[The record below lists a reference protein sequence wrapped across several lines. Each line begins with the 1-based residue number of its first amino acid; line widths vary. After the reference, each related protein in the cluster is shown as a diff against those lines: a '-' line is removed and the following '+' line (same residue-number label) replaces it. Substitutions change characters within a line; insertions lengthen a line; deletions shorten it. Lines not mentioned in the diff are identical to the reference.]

1 MGTVRIGVVGV
12 GIMGQRPSR
21 VYSNLRRVQLV
32 GVCDAIPSKGNQI
45 AQQYDVP
52 YYERLD
58 DLLDHVDA
66 VSIATSTP
74 DHFETAMRCVERGM
88 HVLVEKPIT
97 ETLAQAEALTQAAE
111 AGGRVFQVGHIERF
125 NPAYM
130 ELKNVLADTQPWA
143 VNLRRLSPY
152 AGSNT
157 DVDVVLDLMIHDTN
171 LVLDLIGLE
180 PMIVNAYGL
189 TAHNKAI
196 DHVVAQLCFGSARP
210 LVTLTASRI
219 TEHKIRSIEVTTPLA
234 YIECDLLD
242 KSILIHR
249 HTTGEYR
256 NQQVHKYRQESLVER
271 IYVPTFEPLFLEM
284 QHFVEC
290 ILGNKQPDV
299 SARDGLKALR
309 LAEDIRG
316 AVCRCLVDIHD
327 QPSQERTSEIVASP
341 A

>member
-1 MGTVRIGVVGV
+1 MDNLRIGVIGV
-12 GIMGQRPSR
+12 GIMGQRHCR
-21 VYSNLRRVQLV
+21 VYDNLRHAQLV
-32 GVCDAIPSKGNQI
+32 GVCDTASKPGQQV
-45 AQQYDVP
+45 AQQYGVP

-66 VSIATSTP
+66 VSIATSTRS
-74 DHFETAMRCVERGM
+74 HYETAMHCVERGI

-97 ETLAQAEALTQAAE
+97 ETLEQAETLTQAAE
-111 AGGRVFQVGHIERF
+111 ASGRIFQVGHIERF

-171 LVLDLIGLE
+171 LVLDLVGAE
-180 PMIVNAYGL
+180 PVIVNAYGV
-189 TAHNKAI
+189 TAHNGAI
-196 DHVVAQLCFGSARP
+196 DHAVAQLCFGTARP
-210 LVTLTASRI
+210 IITVTASRI
-219 TEHKIRSIEVTTPLA
+219 TEHKVRSIEVTAPTA
-234 YIECDLLD
+234 YIECDLMN
-242 KSILIHR
+242 KSILMHR
-249 HTTGEYR
+249 RTTGEYQ

-271 IYVPTFEPLFLEM
+271 IYVPTFEPLFLQL

-290 ILGNKQPDV
+290 VLENKQPAV

-309 LAEDIRG
+309 LVATIQEAICG
-316 AVCRCLVDIHD
+316 CLVDVK
-327 QPSQERTSEIVASP
+327 PASR
-341 A
+341 